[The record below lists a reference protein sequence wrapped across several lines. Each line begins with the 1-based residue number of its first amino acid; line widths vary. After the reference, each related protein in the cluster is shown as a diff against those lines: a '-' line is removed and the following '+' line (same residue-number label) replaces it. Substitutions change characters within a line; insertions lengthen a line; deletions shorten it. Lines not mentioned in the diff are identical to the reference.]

1 MAKSFIC
8 KMANGTGVYYEDEK
22 SHTTTHLADAPQLLP
37 LLKEFL
43 SKQVFNEDKIFI
55 EHESG
60 KLIGHTDLVEVTD
73 KDDVLYAKRL
83 NRDNYTKFVK
93 NRTPPTT
100 TYFTFLLY
108 KSEDDNYE
116 LASTW
121 VGRRCP
127 TFPDDVNA
135 TPESKLF
142 WDRHALVFGN
152 QAIQEGTLT
161 TICPW

>member
-1 MAKSFIC
+1 M
-8 KMANGTGVYYEDEK
+8 
-22 SHTTTHLADAPQLLP
+22 ADAPQLLP

-116 LASTW
+116 LAQHL
-121 VGRRCP
+121 GGP
-127 TFPDDVNA
+127 
-135 TPESKLF
+135 
-142 WDRHALVFGN
+142 
-152 QAIQEGTLT
+152 
-161 TICPW
+161 